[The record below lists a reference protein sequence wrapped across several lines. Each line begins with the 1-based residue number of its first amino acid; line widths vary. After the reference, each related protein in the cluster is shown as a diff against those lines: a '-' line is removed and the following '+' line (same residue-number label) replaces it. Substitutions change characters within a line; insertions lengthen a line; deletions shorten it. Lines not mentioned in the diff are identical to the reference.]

1 MRNTRRVE
9 LSSFRVLGQSMRR
22 SLRCLLQHIS
32 VCQRTS
38 NCVSMRHQYVTKT
51 ALVCYVFQ
59 PRAYMPTEIALGI
72 KLN

>member
-1 MRNTRRVE
+1 MRITRRVE
-9 LSSFRVLGQSMRR
+9 LSFFRVLVQSMRR
-22 SLRCLLQHIS
+22 SLQYIS

-38 NCVSMRHQYVTKT
+38 NCVFMRHQYVTKT
-51 ALVCYVFQ
+51 ALVCCVFQ